1 MIMKFSNLQLHRPLV
16 CLVAG
21 LLLSTAALAEKPD
34 GAGGGNGGHSNGNG
48 NGNGNGSGNG
58 SGNGNGNGK
67 RDRPDNSEQNMRQG
81 RPVQGSGAD
90 QAERSGQERKSRK
103 ASAAGPVNI
112 GSYFVDNQR
121 KAVRTYYG
129 DQYSAGRCPP
139 GLAKKNN
146 GCMPPGQARKW
157 AVGQQLPRDVTYYSV
172 PQSVVTQLGAAPSSY
187 KYVRVAA
194 DILLIA
200 TGTNLVVDAIPNLG
214 RL

>member
-1 MIMKFSNLQLHRPLV
+1 MKFSNLHLRRPLV

-21 LLLSTAALAEKPD
+21 LFLSTAAWAEKPE
-34 GAGGGNGGHSNGNG
+34 GAGNG
-48 NGNGNGSGNG
+48 N
-58 SGNGNGNGK
+58 GNGNGNGK
-67 RDRPDNSEQNMRQG
+67 RDRPDNSEQNVRQD
-81 RPVQGSGAD
+81 RVMQNSGGD
-90 QAERSGQERKSRK
+90 YTERRGQAGPERKGQK
-103 ASAAGPVNI
+103 ARVDSSVNV

-121 KAVRTYYG
+121 TAVRTYYG
-129 DQYSAGRCPP
+129 NQYSAGRCPP

-157 AVGQQLPRDVTYYSV
+157 VVGQQLPRDVTYYSV
-172 PQSVVTQLGAAPSSY
+172 PPSVVRQLGAAPPSY

-200 TGTNLVVDAIPNLG
+200 IGTNLVVDAIQDLG

>member
-1 MIMKFSNLQLHRPLV
+1 MKFSNLHLRRPLV

-21 LLLSTAALAEKPD
+21 LFLSTAAWAEKPE
-34 GAGGGNGGHSNGNG
+34 GT
-48 NGNGNGSGNG
+48 
-58 SGNGNGNGK
+58 GNGNGNGK
-67 RDRPDNSEQNMRQG
+67 RDRPDNSEQNVRQD
-81 RPVQGSGAD
+81 RVMQNSGGD
-90 QAERSGQERKSRK
+90 HTERRGQAGPERKGQK
-103 ASAAGPVNI
+103 ARVDSSVNV

-121 KAVRTYYG
+121 TAVRTYYG
-129 DQYSAGRCPP
+129 NQYSAGRCPP

-157 AVGQQLPRDVTYYSV
+157 VVGQQLPRDVTYYSV
-172 PQSVVTQLGAAPSSY
+172 PPSVVRQLGAAPPSY

-200 TGTNLVVDAIPNLG
+200 IGTNLVVDAIQDLG

>member
-1 MIMKFSNLQLHRPLV
+1 MIMKFSNLQLRRPLV

-34 GAGGGNGGHSNGNG
+34 GAGGGNGGGHGNSGHGKGNG
-48 NGNGNGSGNG
+48 NGNGD
-58 SGNGNGNGK
+58 GNGK
-67 RDRPDNSEQNMRQG
+67 RDRPDNSEQSMRQG
-81 RPVQGSGAD
+81 RAAPNSGGD
-90 QAERSGQERKSRK
+90 QTERRSQAGQERKGQK
-103 ASAAGPVNI
+103 ARAAGPVNV

-121 KAVRTYYG
+121 TAVRTYYG
-129 DQYSAGRCPP
+129 NQYSAGRCPP

-172 PQSVVTQLGAAPSSY
+172 PQSVISQLGAAPPSY

-200 TGTNLVVDAIPNLG
+200 IGTNMVVDAIQNLG

>member
-1 MIMKFSNLQLHRPLV
+1 MKFSNLYLRRPLV

-21 LLLSTAALAEKPD
+21 LFLSTAAWAEKPE
-34 GAGGGNGGHSNGNG
+34 GT
-48 NGNGNGSGNG
+48 
-58 SGNGNGNGK
+58 GNGNGNGK
-67 RDRPDNSEQNMRQG
+67 RDRPDNSEQNVRQD
-81 RPVQGSGAD
+81 RVMQNSGGD
-90 QAERSGQERKSRK
+90 HTERRGQAGPERKGQK
-103 ASAAGPVNI
+103 ARVDSSVNV

-121 KAVRTYYG
+121 TAVRTYYG
-129 DQYSAGRCPP
+129 NQYSAGRCPP

-157 AVGQQLPRDVTYYSV
+157 VVGQQLPRDVTYYSV
-172 PQSVVTQLGAAPSSY
+172 PPSVVRQLGAAPPSY

-200 TGTNLVVDAIPNLG
+200 IGTNLVVDAIQDLG